1 MIILINH
8 TKKEWMDARN
18 YFATNNL
25 PRGSRYKKNFTFVF
39 VSAVARVSYMIFC
52 PCYVTY
58 FKLWIIIRFSF
69 FIYLFFFLFFSY
81 DLIVL
86 RKPMPRNESTAMSIN
101 AAMLRDWHCFRVSKC
116 HGRVRRFSTSDWP
129 SCIVVSF
136 DQCQWRKQSFAGFIY
151 FQIILN

>member
-1 MIILINH
+1 MHAIILQRI
-8 TKKEWMDARN
+8 
-18 YFATNNL
+18 
-25 PRGSRYKKNFTFVF
+25 
-39 VSAVARVSYMIFC
+39 IC
-52 PCYVTY
+52 PVD
-58 FKLWIIIRFSF
+58 LDIRKISLSFSF
-69 FIYLFFFLFFSY
+69 QLLLVCRIWYFVRVTLPILNCGLLYDSAFLFIYFFFLFFSY